1 MSGVATPLDLFPLT
15 LADVAERLEVSPEAL
30 AELVRLGELG
40 AYLRPGEP
48 GGPPPTF
55 RFRDE
60 DLTDFARRQDVDG
73 ARFTALVAA
82 ALRDYLRAHQPHQPG
97 ADGDP
102 VLAQDRGAT
111 VYAHIQLGAFQ
122 GWLRGRATIGDARL
136 YLASTVRYALRRLGC
151 RPMRGIRPLH
161 ATEQVW
167 AAWWRIPFSL
177 WSLSLAELE
186 PLNWEVAQ

>member
-1 MSGVATPLDLFPLT
+1 VSGVATPSDLFPLT

-60 DLTDFARRQDVDG
+60 DLADFARRQDVDG

-82 ALRDYLRAHQPHQPG
+82 ALRDYLRAHQPHQP
-97 ADGDP
+97 ASDGDP
-102 VLAQDRGAT
+102 VLAQDRGAS

-122 GWLRGRATIGDARL
+122 EWLRGRTATGDVRL
-136 YLASTVRYALRRLGC
+136 YLTSTMQYALRRLGC

-161 ATEQVW
+161 APGQVW
-167 AAWWRIPFSL
+167 AAWWRIPFAL
-177 WSLSLAELE
+177 WSLSVDELA
-186 PLNWEVAQ
+186 PLREEVPR